1 MEYVMAIDLGQS
13 RDYTAVAILKKEE
26 QQAKKS
32 FKWEMLRKAVLDDE
46 ADEDGRTVDR
56 VVGGNSRKTI
66 LNLGYLSRFALG
78 TSYVD
83 ITRDVALLLGREPYK
98 GKTQLVVDKT
108 GVGIAVVDMMRDAGL
123 DPVPVT
129 ITGGQNVGGQSWGE
143 GYTVPKR
150 DLVAALSCAL
160 QQYRLKIQKDLKL
173 APLFVKEAANFRYK
187 ISASGHD
194 TYDSARESV
203 HDDIVLSVAIGT
215 WYCDFAGAGLQIF
228 I

>member
-1 MEYVMAIDLGQS
+1 MEYVMSIDLGQS
-13 RDYTAVAILKKEE
+13 RDYTALAILKKEE
-26 QQAKKS
+26 QQVRKK
-32 FKWEMLRKAVLDDE
+32 FKWEMMRQAVLDAAE
-46 ADEDGRTVDR
+46 EEDGRL
-56 VVGGNSRKTI
+56 VGGNSRKTI
-66 LNLGYLSRFALG
+66 INLGYLSRFALG

-83 ITRDVALLLGREPYK
+83 ITREVALLLGREPYK
-98 GKTQLVVDKT
+98 GRTQLVVDKT

-123 DPVPVT
+123 DPIPVT
-129 ITGGQNVGGQSWGE
+129 ITGGQSVGGQSWGE

-150 DLVAALSCAL
+150 DLVGALSCAL

-173 APLFVKEAANFRYK
+173 APIFVKEAANFRYK

-194 TYDSARESV
+194 TYDAARESV
-203 HDDIVLSVAIGT
+203 HDDIVLSVAIGV